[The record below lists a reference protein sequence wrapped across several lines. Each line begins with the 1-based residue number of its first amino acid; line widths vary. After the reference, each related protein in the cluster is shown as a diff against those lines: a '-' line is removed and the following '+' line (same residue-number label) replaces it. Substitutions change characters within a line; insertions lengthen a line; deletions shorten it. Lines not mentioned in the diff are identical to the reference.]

1 MIQKIE
7 KLINYFIK
15 QKKKILLIFDHIDF
29 KFFEELK
36 YKLKIDINE
45 IPIIKIFS
53 LDEYNIQKI
62 FLEQIKM
69 KPYKRDYLL
78 MMKYP
83 QINELSEKYSIF
95 GKNPYYY
102 RLRKTNNLSFNNLY
116 NNERTK
122 IFDIFESFYIN
133 NKRNVFYILSIKN
146 LIGLDNFNYN
156 NFIDHFKNIPLDLF
170 KIELFDNQP
179 GIKNIQFKNYL
190 IEYSIKNFIRKNILP
205 ENFEPVIIDKMTK
218 SNKRFLFEDLFD
230 VFFVSDEL
238 PF

>member
-1 MIQKIE
+1 M
-7 KLINYFIK
+7 
-15 QKKKILLIFDHIDF
+15 
-29 KFFEELK
+29 
-36 YKLKIDINE
+36 KIDLNE

-190 IEYSIKNFIRKNILP
+190 IEYSIKNFIRKNILS
-205 ENFEPVIIDKMTK
+205 ENFELVIIYKMTK
-218 SNKRFLFEDLFD
+218 SNKGFLLEDLFD
-230 VFFVSDEL
+230 VFFLSDEF

>member
-1 MIQKIE
+1 MK
-7 KLINYFIK
+7 
-15 QKKKILLIFDHIDF
+15 D
-29 KFFEELK
+29 
-36 YKLKIDINE
+36 KLKIDLNE